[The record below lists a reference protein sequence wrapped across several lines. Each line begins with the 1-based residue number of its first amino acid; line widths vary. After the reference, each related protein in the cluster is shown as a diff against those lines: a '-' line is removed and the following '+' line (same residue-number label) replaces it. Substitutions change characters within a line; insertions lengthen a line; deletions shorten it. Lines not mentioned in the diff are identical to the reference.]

1 MSIQDN
7 YISAFRQAQEA
18 WVGAVASLTEDVQS
32 LAKSAAP
39 TGTIDPNAAIDQVFD
54 FWSTTLESQRLI
66 LKQIVGASVTAGER
80 VREGVQQAGSAA
92 REQSETAKDEARK
105 QAQAAKRAERQRVVA
120 KYEDMNKI
128 ELQDELSARNLAKTG
143 TVDELRERLV
153 AEDLK

>member
-1 MSIQDN
+1 VSIQDN

-18 WVGAVASLTEDVQS
+18 WAGAVASLTEDVQS
-32 LAKSAAP
+32 LAKSATP
-39 TGTIDPNAAIDQVFD
+39 TGTIDPSAAIDQVFD

-66 LKQIVGASVTAGER
+66 LKQIVGASVTASER

-120 KYEDMNKI
+120 KYKDMNKT